1 MPRSRGVSGETI
13 EQEQGE
19 KELPSGSQG
28 EGGRN
33 DMLNNALPL
42 LHRNGLQ
49 QRFKFLRWMVPLG
62 MMLLVI
68 FYQLG
73 PARWIHEQFGYPYH
87 IVAEII
93 VFAAIGPTLAFFLL
107 YLLERWLEERDTS
120 DLQAQLLKQAR
131 QEARRSRQLNDDAL
145 QVLFATGALI
155 DTLKETHPELS
166 PENLSQVEN
175 TEEALQESVE
185 RLRSHLLNRR

>member
-1 MPRSRGVSGETI
+1 MPTSRGVSGEKFDQ
-13 EQEQGE
+13 EQERQD
-19 KELPSGSQG
+19 LLSGSEG
-28 EGGRN
+28 EEERN
-33 DMLNNALPL
+33 DMLNSALPL
-42 LHRNGLQ
+42 LHRNVLQ

-93 VFAAIGPTLAFFLL
+93 VFAALGPTLAWFLL

-120 DLQAQLLKQAR
+120 DLQAQLLKRAR

-145 QVLFATGALI
+145 QVLFAAGAVI
-155 DTLKETHPELS
+155 DSLKETHPGLS
-166 PENLSQVEN
+166 PENLDQVES

-185 RLRSHLLNRR
+185 SLRSHLLKRE

>member
-1 MPRSRGVSGETI
+1 MPRSRGVSGETV
-13 EQEQGE
+13 EQEE
-19 KELPSGSQG
+19 TERLAGSQRERG
-28 EGGRN
+28 KN
-33 DMLNNALPL
+33 DMLNSALPL
-42 LHRNGLQ
+42 LHRNVLQ
-49 QRFKFLRWMVPLG
+49 QRFKLLRWIVPLG
-62 MMLLVI
+62 MMMLVI

-73 PARWIHEQFGYPYH
+73 PALWIHERFGYPYH

-93 VFAAIGPTLAFFLL
+93 VFAAIGPTLAFILL

-120 DLQAQLLKQAR
+120 DLQAKLLKQAR

-145 QVLFATGALI
+145 QVLFAAGAVI
-155 DTLKETHPELS
+155 DSLKESHPALSAQNVAEL
-166 PENLSQVEN
+166 ED